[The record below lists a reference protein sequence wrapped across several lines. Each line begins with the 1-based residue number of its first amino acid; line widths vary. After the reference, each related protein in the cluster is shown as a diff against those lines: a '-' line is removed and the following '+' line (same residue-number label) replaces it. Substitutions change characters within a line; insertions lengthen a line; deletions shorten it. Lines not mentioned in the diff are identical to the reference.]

1 MIALLTYFTP
11 FQQYYERNNF
21 IVTSVHRMELINY
34 KLLPLQE
41 HTYLCEQ
48 GDCILSV

>member
-11 FQQYYERNNF
+11 FQQYYEKNNF

-34 KLLPLQE
+34 KVPASSRTHISL
-41 HTYLCEQ
+41 
-48 GDCILSV
+48 